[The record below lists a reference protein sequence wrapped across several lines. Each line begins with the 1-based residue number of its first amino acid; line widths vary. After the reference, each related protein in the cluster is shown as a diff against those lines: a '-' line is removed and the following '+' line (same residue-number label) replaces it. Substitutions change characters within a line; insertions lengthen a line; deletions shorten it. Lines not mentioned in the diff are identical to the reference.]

1 MGRKR
6 MGFVQSTVMVEQEV
20 VEELRRRGFNISE
33 LFREQ
38 MRMVLENLTGEYEG
52 VAKEL
57 SDEVTAID
65 QRLKAAKQEGVMLE
79 EERKQR
85 LNELND
91 LRTKDLMKK
100 MPDTRVQERMG
111 SEERKESSRVK
122 AFEMFQEWIKEEMKR
137 PDADVIM
144 VDADGKWKQSIYD
157 TFWALPQRRMME
169 LRFACGFPFMKEAIE
184 WLQEKAD
191 DEWGGD
197 MMDDEAL
204 KQTLESKPGEGGK

>member
-6 MGFVQSTVMVEQEV
+6 TGFVQSTVMVEPEV

-38 MRMVLENLTGEYEG
+38 MRMILENLTGEYEG

-57 SDEVTAID
+57 SDEVTVID
-65 QRLKAAKQEGVMLE
+65 QRLKAAKQEGITLE
-79 EERKQR
+79 EERNRK
-85 LNELND
+85 LNELNG
-91 LRTKDLMKK
+91 LRTKELVKK
-100 MPDTRVQERMG
+100 MPDTSFQKRM
-111 SEERKESSRVK
+111 SAEDRKESSRVK
-122 AFEMFQEWIKEEMKR
+122 AFEKFQEWVGEEMKK

-144 VDADGKWKQSIYD
+144 VDANGKWKHSIYD
-157 TFWALPQRRMME
+157 SFWAQPQRGMME
-169 LRFACGFPFMKEAIE
+169 LRFACGFPFMKEATE

-191 DEWGGD
+191 DESGGD

-204 KQTLESKPGEGGK
+204 KQALESKPGKGEK

>member
-6 MGFVQSTVMVEQEV
+6 TGFVQSTVMVEPEV

-38 MRMVLENLTGEYEG
+38 MRMILENLTGEYEG

-57 SDEVTAID
+57 VDEVTAID
-65 QRLKAAKQEGVMLE
+65 QRLKVAKQEGITLE
-79 EERKQR
+79 EERNRK
-85 LNELND
+85 LNELNG
-91 LRTKDLMKK
+91 LRTKELVKK
-100 MPDTRVQERMG
+100 MPDTSFQKRMCA
-111 SEERKESSRVK
+111 EDRKESSRVK
-122 AFEMFQEWIKEEMKR
+122 VFEMFQGWIGEEMKK

-157 TFWALPQRRMME
+157 TFWALPQRGLME
-169 LRFACGFPFMKEAIE
+169 LRFACGFPFMKEAIK

-204 KQTLESKPGEGGK
+204 KQALESKLGEDGK